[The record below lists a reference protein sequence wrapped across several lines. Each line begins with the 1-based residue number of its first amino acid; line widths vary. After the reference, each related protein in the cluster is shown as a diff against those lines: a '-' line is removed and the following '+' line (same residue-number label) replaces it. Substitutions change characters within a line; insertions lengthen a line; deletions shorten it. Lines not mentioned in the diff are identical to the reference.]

1 MTKTSKLLITVGTV
15 APLAITTAL
24 VALPLKEHKN
34 NQRQLRLE
42 KEKNHRLR
50 EMLAADAPAV
60 SNNNSDLSDS
70 TSFNLNDLSKE
81 DLEKLKG
88 PKGDRGP
95 AGAPGA
101 QGPAG
106 RDGAQGQRGP
116 AGATGPQGPR
126 GPQGDRGP
134 AGAPGPAGRDGA
146 AGPAGARGERGDTG
160 PVGPMGPAGAVGPK
174 GPKGDT
180 GPKGERGDVGPAGPM
195 GPAGKS
201 FKRTDLFVANRISDK
216 NLRNVILRGHKAP
229 FTSTI
234 NYGDLVYM
242 DLKLIWLVSGTY
254 YEVRLVTFLNTTTDM
269 NSEYNI
275 PIQGLENDQV
285 RAKRPVDGYITL
297 KIENNG
303 LTISSIIL
311 NQPKVAR
318 SYREPDPSINTASLK
333 IFKYTV

>member
-24 VALPLKEHKN
+24 VALSLKEHKN

-81 DLEKLKG
+81 ELEKLKG

-134 AGAPGPAGRDGA
+134 AGPAGQRGPQGERGTNGTNGRDGATGPRGPEGPTGPAGRGFTKK
-146 AGPAGARGERGDTG
+146 E
-160 PVGPMGPAGAVGPK
+160 
-174 GPKGDT
+174 
-180 GPKGERGDVGPAGPM
+180 
-195 GPAGKS
+195 
-201 FKRTDLFVANRISDK
+201 LFVANSVGEK
-216 NLRNVILRGHKAP
+216 NLRNIYVLHNKVP
-229 FTSTI
+229 FNENIS
-234 NYGDLVYM
+234 NGDLVYM
-242 DLKLIWLVSGTY
+242 DMKIIWAVINNY
-254 YEVRLVTFLNTTTDM
+254 YEIRYNTFLNTTTDLGQT
-269 NSEYNI
+269 YNI
-275 PIQGLENDQV
+275 PIQGLENGGGE
-285 RAKRPVDGYITL
+285 KKPVDGYITI

-303 LTISSIIL
+303 VTFESITL
-311 NQPKVAR
+311 NQPKTGL
-318 SYREPDPSINTASLK
+318 SYRELDSRTLSGSLK
-333 IFKYTV
+333 IYKYSV